1 MRRRIMDR
9 DIMAEKAIT
18 AALVPVPDIGLHFT
32 GRKDFLV
39 GIDTSVI
46 DIYIADIDTSTGG
59 IFVTDIDG
67 TLDVDICAAGTGMLA
82 AADTSAMDDREI
94 VIEAAVIVA
103 DD

>member
-39 GIDTSVI
+39 GIDTSI
-46 DIYIADIDTSTGG
+46 GG
-59 IFVTDIDG
+59 IFVADIDG
-67 TLDVDICAAGTGMLA
+67 TLDVDICTAGTGMLA
-82 AADTSAMDDREI
+82 AADTSVMDDREM
-94 VIEAAVIVA
+94 VIEAAAIVA